1 MSVLAFKYSDP
12 LTEEH
17 FYLSLNYHVVVDNLS
32 YKSSNL
38 IYIHIYILNLTMYVC
53 MYIYMYVSSYLSIYQ
68 YDFRNVK
75 MLLMERFVF

>member
-53 MYIYMYVSSYLSIYQ
+53 ISICMYLAIYLFINMILE
-68 YDFRNVK
+68 
-75 MLLMERFVF
+75 MLKCY